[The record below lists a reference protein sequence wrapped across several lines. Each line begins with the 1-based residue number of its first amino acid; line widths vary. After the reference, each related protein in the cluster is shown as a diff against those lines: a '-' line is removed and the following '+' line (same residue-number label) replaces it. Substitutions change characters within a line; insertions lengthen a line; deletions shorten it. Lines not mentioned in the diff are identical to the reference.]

1 MVNDSSLAQL
11 FDAKAKKILEIKITR
26 IQPLTVLF
34 HHIGIN
40 IFN

>member
-1 MVNDSSLAQL
+1 MVNGSSLAQL
-11 FDAKAKKILEIKITR
+11 FDAKAKKKLEIKITR
-26 IQPLTVLF
+26 IQSLTLLF